1 MKIAVVSHDAGG
13 SELLT
18 AYIKKHIDDAQ
29 WSLFAKK
36 NSPFEDIA
44 HRNGLDTHHE
54 LDISGFDALFF
65 TTGWQEKVER
75 VFVQKA
81 RQLGIPTF
89 AFLDHWSSYRERF
102 DYPNKAWKKNL
113 PDFTVLS
120 DKKAER
126 IANEYNF
133 PHPLR
138 IDNIYLH
145 NQLTHSHAEEISVT
159 DNLLFL
165 SEPTDAVAEAT
176 YGDKNYWG
184 FTQESALVEIL
195 KHFKKFNCSGLHIRL
210 HPSEKK
216 HQYNSILKKFPQIKS
231 QIYPADFFPLEKDL
245 LRSKLIIGF
254 DTMALYTAALLG
266 KPVISYLPSTN
277 REFLLPLPG
286 SHQLRNLDNM
296 TPKHLKPLDI
306 SLESNGMK
314 FAEIKELIKGFNT

>member
-1 MKIAVVSHDAGG
+1 MKIAVISHDAGG
-13 SELLT
+13 SELLS
-18 AYIKKHIDDAQ
+18 AFIKKHIKDAQ
-29 WSLFAKK
+29 WKLYAKK
-36 NSPFEDIA
+36 GSPFEKIA
-44 HRNGLDTHHE
+44 RRNGLNTQEQLE
-54 LDISGFDALFF
+54 LAGYDALFF
-65 TTGWQEKVER
+65 TTGWQERVER
-75 VFVQKA
+75 PFVQKA
-81 RQLGIPTF
+81 KQLGIPTF

-102 DYPNKAWKKNL
+102 DYPNKAWEKNL

-138 IDNIYLH
+138 IENTYLQ
-145 NQLTHSHAEEISVT
+145 NQLTHARAEDISPT

-184 FTQESALVEIL
+184 FTQESALGEIL
-195 KHFKKFNCSGLHIRL
+195 KHFGRFECSGLNIRL

-216 HQYNSILKKFPQIKS
+216 HQYHTILKKFPHIKS

-245 LRSKLIIGF
+245 LRSRLIIGF

-266 KPVISYLPSTN
+266 KPVISYLPSKN
-277 REFLLPLPG
+277 REFLLPLPD
-286 SHQLRNLDNM
+286 SHQLRNLDNIS
-296 TPKHLKPLDI
+296 TQHLKPLEI
-306 SLESNGMK
+306 PLESNGMK
-314 FAEIKELIKGFNT
+314 FAVIKELIKGFNT